1 MHSSSPSSTRGARGA
16 AAGLATA
23 GNPGQLSAATQTL
36 LHAMLAKSNLSRR
49 AQADLLAQ
57 LQQSATGALPAP
69 RRAAAAAAAV
79 PPPPGPKVV
88 YRMEQGAHRP
98 GRRTKA
104 EIARDAAAFAV
115 EPFRPSPTRDRQKD
129 IAALQAKMS
138 GEVSTAGP
146 ALPASRAPAAAAETM
161 KAEADPMAQLLGEI
175 EERAEWLA
183 AMEELGQAGQ
193 YRQQI
198 QTEINLRVSQMERL
212 AKEADRA

>member
-1 MHSSSPSSTRGARGA
+1 MNSSSPSTRSSRGA

-23 GNPGQLSAATQTL
+23 NSPGQLSTATQNL
-36 LHAMLAKSNLSRR
+36 LHSMLAKSNLSRR

-69 RRAAAAAAAV
+69 RRAAAAAA
-79 PPPPGPKVV
+79 PPPAIAGPKVV
-88 YRMEQGAHRP
+88 YRMEQGPHRP

-104 EIARDAAAFAV
+104 EIARDPAAFAV

-138 GEVSTAGP
+138 GEPTEVAAPPVPRGPTA
-146 ALPASRAPAAAAETM
+146 AVEKS
-161 KAEADPMAQLLGEI
+161 KEADPMAQLLGEI

-212 AKEADRA
+212 AKEADRG